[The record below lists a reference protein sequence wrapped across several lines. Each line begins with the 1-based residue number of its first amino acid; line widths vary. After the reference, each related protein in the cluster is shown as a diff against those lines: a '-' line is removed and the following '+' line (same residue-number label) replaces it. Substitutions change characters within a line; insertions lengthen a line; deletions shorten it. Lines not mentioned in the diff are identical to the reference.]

1 MRELER
7 ISFFFVQTRDW
18 TGTFPMNATF
28 WNQRAYNLTLC
39 CRGSEVSKQ
48 FLRRGGNVRAERI
61 LSGKWIDFGTRTKAQ
76 GIKDEYSAM
85 LQSSLDS
92 LKIFFTATTQKCFI
106 RIGART
112 VPVFP
117 RTVFPPARTDPDFFL
132 PSWCLHEM
140 NGIGLSIVAG
150 GLLCR
155 RRRKRLEGEERRQK
169 WA

>member
-1 MRELER
+1 
-7 ISFFFVQTRDW
+7 
-18 TGTFPMNATF
+18 MNATF

-61 LSGKWIDFGTRTKAQ
+61 LSSKWIDFGTRTKAQ

-85 LQSSLDS
+85 LQSSLDL
-92 LKIFFTATTQKCFI
+92 LKIFSTATTQERFI

-140 NGIGLSIVAG
+140 NGIGSSIVAG

>member
-1 MRELER
+1 
-7 ISFFFVQTRDW
+7 
-18 TGTFPMNATF
+18 MNATF

-48 FLRRGGNVRAERI
+48 FLRRGNVRAERI

-85 LQSSLDS
+85 LQSSLDL
-92 LKIFFTATTQKCFI
+92 LKIFSTATTRKRFI

-132 PSWCLHEM
+132 PPRMSGFWCLHEM